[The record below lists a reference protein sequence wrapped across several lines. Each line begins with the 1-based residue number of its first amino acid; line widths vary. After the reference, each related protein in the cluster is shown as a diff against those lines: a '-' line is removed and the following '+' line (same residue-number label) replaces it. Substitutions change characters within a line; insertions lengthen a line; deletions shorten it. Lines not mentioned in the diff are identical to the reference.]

1 MCTIYIEKR
10 TLLIGTIDPTVST
23 ILTTTPIGHECVG
36 CVIEGRYTLLRWLGA
51 TEQSSVFLTELDGR
65 KAAIKL
71 IPADDAEARLA
82 QWETSGRLSHPH
94 LMQLFDAGRATVA
107 GEDCLYVITEYAD
120 EILSDILRERPL
132 SSEEAVELLGPVLE
146 TLSFLHGR
154 NILHGHLKPSN
165 LMVVDDRLKLSADR
179 LHYAS
184 QQNLAFPSPDPYVA
198 PEVSAARKIST
209 AADLWSLGV
218 VLAETLTQQLP
229 GNGPGNREPVAPES
243 MPAPFF
249 DLARRCLRTDPA
261 RRPSLREIE
270 ESIKPAQV
278 EDAAITPPRPSR
290 TRVVIAAMLVVVVLM
305 STVMVIGAHRRAGS
319 TVFGQ
324 TSAPSGQAAAPVVE
338 SQPAATATQPQR
350 AVAPQQPQKSP
361 AISRPVIKGAV
372 VRGTVVDRVAPDVPE
387 HITDGIHGHFRV
399 GIDVEVDAA
408 GNVGNATIAEPGPS
422 QYFANRALAAARKWK
437 FQPPQASGQAVP
449 STWTLEFSFSA
460 NETTITPRETSP

>member
-1 MCTIYIEKR
+1 MRSIYIEIR
-10 TLLIGTIDPTVST
+10 ARLIGTIDPTVST
-23 ILTTTPIGHECVG
+23 ILSTTPIGHECVG

-82 QWETSGRLSHPH
+82 QWETAGRLSHPH

-107 GEDCLYVITEYAD
+107 GEDCLYVVTEYAD

-132 SSEEAVELLGPVLE
+132 SSEEASELLGPVLE

-165 LMVVDDRLKLSADR
+165 LMVVVDRLKLSADR

-198 PEVSAARKIST
+198 PEVSTLRKITT

-218 VLAETLTQQLP
+218 VLVETLTQQLP
-229 GNGPGNREPVAPES
+229 PANGLRSREIVVPES

-249 DLARRCLRTDPA
+249 EVARKCLSADPA
-261 RRPSLREIE
+261 RRPRLQEIRESLDPVRIANIE
-270 ESIKPAQV
+270 TARSK
-278 EDAAITPPRPSR
+278 PSR
-290 TRVVIAAMLVVVVLM
+290 ARIVIAAMLVVAVLTSTAMVV
-305 STVMVIGAHRRAGS
+305 GAHRHGAPAVPQQSSAPLAQSAAAGELPSRTPAIHVQSAPVAAGS
-319 TVFGQ
+319 PRAPVA
-324 TSAPSGQAAAPVVE
+324 SAPVIRG
-338 SQPAATATQPQR
+338 
-350 AVAPQQPQKSP
+350 AVA
-361 AISRPVIKGAV
+361 
-372 VRGTVVDRVAPDVPE
+372 RGTAVDRVSPDIPQ
-387 HITDGIHGHFRV
+387 HITNDIHGHFHV
-399 GIDVEVDAA
+399 GIDVEVDAS
-408 GNVGNATIAEPGPS
+408 GSVVNATIASQGPS

-437 FQPPQASGQAVP
+437 FQPAEVSGQAAA
-449 STWTLEFSFSA
+449 SRWTLQFNFGA
-460 NETTITPRETSP
+460 NETTSTATETSP